1 MTAKTSNMSFSD
13 LLKKSTSMSDN
24 IKLNPMKVS
33 RYGLDMPMFTD
44 QMDADISAAN
54 ALSNEQDRLR
64 GQLKTK
70 TDELDLLKEKL
81 NENYS
86 TAKKVVKLAEPQS
99 NWISYGIEDKK

>member
-13 LLKKSTSMSDN
+13 LLRKSTSMSEN
-24 IKLNPMKVS
+24 IKLNPMKVG
-33 RYGLDMPMFTD
+33 RYGLDLPMFTD
-44 QMDADISAAN
+44 QMDADVSRAN
-54 ALSNEQDRLR
+54 ALSKEQERLR
-64 GQLKTK
+64 GQLKSK

-99 NWISYGIEDKK
+99 NWIAYGIEDKK